1 MLFNYTTTIKTMY
14 IDVYDNIDG
23 SFMKRL
29 SEEEIFN
36 SCGRDTEMYDDFIRH
51 IKTHPYVKK
60 LHQKWIYNE

>member
-1 MLFNYTTTIKTMY
+1 MY
-14 IDVYDNIDG
+14 IDIYDNTDD

-36 SCGRDTEMYDDFIRH
+36 SCGRDNEMYDDFIRH